1 MPATDH
7 TDLLIRRLSAGAS
20 SSQELEKLLGLSQP
34 TVSRAL
40 RRLVADGRV
49 TRVGTTR
56 GAQYGLRRPVEGI
69 GDSWPLHRVNRD
81 GEIEELGTL
90 HALAADQ
97 YHLEAMSAFLENGF
111 AWTGISE
118 GIPYFLQDQRPGGF
132 LGRAVPAKYPE
143 LGLPQRVID
152 WNDDHYLRY
161 LTQRGSD
168 TLGDLILGAAALDHY
183 LRMRSAREPVLSSQR
198 ETRYPELATVVM
210 EGGLPGSSAHG
221 EQPKF
226 TCLLQDASARRHVL
240 VKFSPP
246 TDTAAGLRWSDLLV
260 CEHLALSM
268 LRARD
273 IPAATSQIFR
283 FADCTYL
290 ELDRFDRVGVEGRSG
305 VTSLLAIDTSL
316 YGQLDNWIA
325 AASRLH
331 RDQRIDAATLEQ
343 VRLITTFAMLI
354 ANSDRHFGNLSF
366 FDEYRGTFRLAPVY
380 DMLPMLFAPEH
391 SRIVARTFVPPEPAA
406 ETLSVYARAAELA
419 EEYWQQVAADE
430 RISKEF
436 RAIAGTCQGAIAAAI
451 ARAPR
456 LVSSGSRHS

>member
-1 MPATDH
+1 MPAADQ

-49 TRVGTTR
+49 RRVGATR
-56 GAQYGLRRPVEGI
+56 GAQYGLRRPIDDI
-69 GDSWPLHRVNRD
+69 GDAWPAHRVNRN

-97 YHLEAMSAFLENGF
+97 YYLAATSAFLEDGF
-111 AWTGISE
+111 AWEEISE

-132 LGRAVPAKYPE
+132 LGRAVPARYPE
-143 LGLPQRVID
+143 LRLPQRVVD

-168 TLGDLILGAAALDHY
+168 TVGDLILGTAALDQY
-183 LRMRSAREPVLSSQR
+183 LKTRSARQPIPSSQR
-198 ETRYPELATVVM
+198 ETRYPELANVVM

-226 TCLLQDASARRHVL
+226 TCLLQDASAQRHVL

-246 TDTAAGLRWSDLLV
+246 MDTAAGLRWSDLLV
-260 CEHLALSM
+260 SEHLALSL
-268 LRARD
+268 LRARG
-273 IPAATSQIFR
+273 ISAASSQVFR
-283 FADCTYL
+283 FAGCTYL
-290 ELDRFDRVGVEGRSG
+290 ELDRFDRVGVEGRLG

-331 RDQRIDAATLEQ
+331 RDRRIDAATLEQ
-343 VRLITTFAMLI
+343 VRLITTFATLI

-366 FDEYRGTFRLAPVY
+366 FDEYRGNFRLAPVY

-406 ETLSVYARAAELA
+406 ETLSVYAPAAELA
-419 EEYWQQVAADE
+419 GEYWRQVAADE
-430 RISKEF
+430 RISQEF
-436 RAIAGTCQGAIAAAI
+436 RAIANACHGAIAAVSAH
-451 ARAPR
+451 APR
-456 LVSSGSRHS
+456 LVSSGSRDL